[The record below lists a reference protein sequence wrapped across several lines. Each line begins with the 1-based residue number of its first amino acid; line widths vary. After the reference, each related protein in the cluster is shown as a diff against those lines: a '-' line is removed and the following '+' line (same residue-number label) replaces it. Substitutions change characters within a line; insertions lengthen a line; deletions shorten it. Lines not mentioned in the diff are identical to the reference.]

1 MTYSQKANP
10 NATNSELDAKTIL
23 QRGVEDCEL
32 PVSLTEEQISTILYI
47 MEGYIVNSDDTND
60 EQFNKDVDDIFGKE
74 IQPVKKKPKT
84 KRKFIEQETI
94 IEGGAQP
101 DLLKMALKPVGE
113 TTDESSSSESEA
125 KPDEKIPL
133 DGMDKPPQ

>member
-1 MTYSQKANP
+1 MLQVFSNKNLLEISMTKYQQTANP

-60 EQFNKDVDDIFGKE
+60 EQFNEDVDNIFEKLETAVDIHYAE
-74 IQPVKKKPKT
+74 LDALTNINPEP
-84 KRKFIEQETI
+84 FIT
-94 IEGGAQP
+94 GFH
-101 DLLKMALKPVGE
+101 D
-113 TTDESSSSESEA
+113 
-125 KPDEKIPL
+125 
-133 DGMDKPPQ
+133 